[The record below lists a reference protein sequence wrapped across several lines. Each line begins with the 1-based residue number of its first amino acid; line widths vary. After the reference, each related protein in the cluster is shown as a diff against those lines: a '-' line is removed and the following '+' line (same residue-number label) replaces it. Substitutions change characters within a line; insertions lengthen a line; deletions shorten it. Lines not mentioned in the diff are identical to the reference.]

1 MSLSHPGFNRPLPTL
16 LDIAN
21 HADVP
26 IEAVVRTLMGQPVSE
41 DVDGRVRQ
49 AVADLGAPHVS
60 FLDPSGDAEGR
71 TEWASAGAVGE
82 VLPAAVADT
91 VERTRTSLLAAFAD
105 AAAELEATL
114 PQNVTSVVYEALRV
128 EVEPMTQRVGQM
140 GTLVEELTSAARRL
154 VDEVSAER
162 RERLEDVRLLSE
174 LIVSGWQSTDRR
186 LGRIERKLER
196 LERDRD
202 RRLPF

>member
-1 MSLSHPGFNRPLPTL
+1 MPTL
-16 LDIAN
+16 LDIAK

-26 IEAVVRTLMGQPVSE
+26 LEGVVRTLMGRPVSE
-41 DVDGRVRQ
+41 DVAGRVRQ
-49 AVADLGAPHVS
+49 AVDDLGAPHVS
-60 FLDPSGDAEGR
+60 FLDPSSAAEGSA
-71 TEWASAGAVGE
+71 EWASAEAVGE
-82 VLPAAVADT
+82 VLPAVVADT

-114 PQNVTSVVYEALRV
+114 PQDVTTVVYEAMRV
-128 EVEPMTQRVGQM
+128 EVEPMAQRMGQM
-140 GTLVEELTSAARRL
+140 GTLIEQLTSSARRL
-154 VDEVSAER
+154 VEEVNAER

-174 LIVSGWQSTDRR
+174 LIVSGWQSADRR

-202 RRLPF
+202 RRFTS